1 MLDTMLHK
9 GGELATDMKRGAHM
23 AVDKIGKTT
32 GTTINKIGDVVDGVT
47 GGVLKEGVRG
57 ARALKE
63 GLKKG
68 VQHQIKMGMGLDY
81 MDPSK
86 KREGELDELGVVL
99 TLQDENEQE
108 LLVGIDNARGRGGQR
123 LITLFAQ
130 FWFVNATTFKL
141 RYKQNLEANN

>member
-1 MLDTMLHK
+1 MTMRRTMMTMRRGRRATTVLDTMLHK

-68 VQHQIKMGMGLDY
+68 VQHQIKMGMGIFLMKIAMMMTLLFFQKPLKFA
-81 MDPSK
+81 MDLSTTVMGK
-86 KREGELDELGVVL
+86 LMKEHWKRFMQIQMEMG
-99 TLQDENEQE
+99 
-108 LLVGIDNARGRGGQR
+108 LVRK
-123 LITLFAQ
+123 
-130 FWFVNATTFKL
+130 V
-141 RYKQNLEANN
+141 